1 MGGNNTL
8 GRAPRPEYNDQGIST
23 AIYMQLIIRLCN
35 KHRKRKEKKSIVLY
49 TLHICTICY
58 VCFVMI
64 VVGSCDLVIPVFRV
78 SFIGTSIRESLY
90 IYHKNKTFSR
100 PSYLHNKNP
109 YTWKM
114 GIYTKMGPRDFSSI
128 CHSIA
133 WTKSPRL
140 PTQTWRHC
148 SPAVR
153 INIMYKRN
161 GVLYS
166 GNIYTGKIWSL
177 YC

>member
-78 SFIGTSIRESLY
+78 AFIGTSIRESLY
-90 IYHKNKTFSR
+90 IYIIKIRLSHDRLIFIIRIHIHGKWEFILKWGPGTFRQYVTPLHSHTNEQNPRVYQHKHDDTVV
-100 PSYLHNKNP
+100 
-109 YTWKM
+109 
-114 GIYTKMGPRDFSSI
+114 PR
-128 CHSIA
+128 
-133 WTKSPRL
+133 
-140 PTQTWRHC
+140 
-148 SPAVR
+148 
-153 INIMYKRN
+153 
-161 GVLYS
+161 
-166 GNIYTGKIWSL
+166 
-177 YC
+177 